1 MTALSNYDFAMDSTL
16 IATHPLSPKSEAKLL
31 VYDRTRDKIT
41 HTTFAKLWDFIPK
54 DCLIVLNDT
63 KVLPARIFGRKLS
76 GGRIEFLYHK
86 YLGEGRVLGQ
96 IKGRVKVGEEIN
108 IGENIFLRV
117 SEVREDGLRVV
128 KFMESRNPQNPAQ
141 NPHDLGHNPQNP
153 ESKLAES
160 HTQNANP
167 QNPQNPRILGENEV
181 VDFLQ
186 KEGAM
191 PLPPYIKR
199 QSTKS
204 DTKDY
209 QSVFAKNIGS
219 IAAPTASLHFGDDD
233 LDKLRKHA
241 HCFITLH
248 IGAGTF
254 FGVEAEDIRAHKMH
268 SESFFVSAES
278 MSAIMDAKKILCV
291 GTTATR
297 CVEFLAQNLTQNPQN
312 PQSLA
317 QNPPQNL
324 TQNPQ
329 NPQSLAQNLT
339 QNPQGFSGECDIF
352 INPLNPPIKTSHLL
366 TNFHLPKSTL
376 IMLVAGFIGVEKMRE
391 IYQIAQNLKYRF
403 YSYGDG
409 MLIL

>member
-16 IATHPLSPKSEAKLL
+16 IATHPLSPKSAAKLL

-128 KFMESRNPQNPAQ
+128 KFMESQNLQNPHDLGRNPLQNPQSFSHDSRNPQNPQSFSHDSRNPQNPAQ
-141 NPHDLGHNPQNP
+141 NP
-153 ESKLAES
+153 
-160 HTQNANP
+160 
-167 QNPQNPRILGENEV
+167 QNPRILCENEV

-199 QSTKS
+199 QSTKN

-278 MSAIMDAKKILCV
+278 MSAIMNAKKILCV

-317 QNPPQNL
+317 QNL
-324 TQNPQ
+324 TQNP
-329 NPQSLAQNLT
+329 